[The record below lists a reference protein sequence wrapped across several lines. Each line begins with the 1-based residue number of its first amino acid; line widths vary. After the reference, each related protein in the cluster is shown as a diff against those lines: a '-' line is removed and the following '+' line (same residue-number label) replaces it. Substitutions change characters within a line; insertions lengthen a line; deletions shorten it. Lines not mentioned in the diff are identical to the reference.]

1 MLHHL
6 QMKGVIM
13 GALLLA
19 CSTAPAAPIS
29 PSQQSLAD
37 KFEGW
42 FRQQVAAEKILG
54 AAYAVVSK
62 ESVIRMGIAGFTDTS
77 RKQRINTDTVFRL
90 ASVSK
95 TFAAELTAQMVQEGS
110 LSLDDSV
117 TEYLPAFHIKG
128 DASKIHI
135 QNLLGQSTGL
145 ISHAYDNLIEEGVPA
160 AEIQQRMAELTL
172 TCIPGDCY
180 TYQNSVFSLIQP
192 VVEKVGA
199 NSYAK
204 LLNQRIFKPLDM
216 YTASVGFDAFMANRN
231 RAQPHVMSKGK
242 WKTVKVLPN
251 YYNVAPAAGVNAS
264 IDDMSK
270 WVMAQLGA
278 NPQVISPEVI
288 NMVVLPR
295 VRTPQSLQHKD
306 WNRILTDAHYGLGW
320 RVFQLGDEHIAYHSG
335 WVSGYRADVAWSAS
349 HNIGIVVLMN
359 VESNNISSLTERFWE
374 LAFARVGPAA
384 KSASTL
390 GSSADPVGNT
400 Y

>member
-1 MLHHL
+1 MATLAAPIISI
-6 QMKGVIM
+6 V
-13 GALLLA
+13 LA
-19 CSTAPAAPIS
+19 CSTALAAGASDPR
-29 PSQQSLAD
+29 QSLANE
-37 KFEGW
+37 FEGW
-42 FRQQVAAEKILG
+42 FRQQVLQDKVLG

-62 ESVIRMGIAGFTDTS
+62 EHVIRMGIAGFTDTS

-110 LSLDDSV
+110 LSLDDPV
-117 TEYLPAFHIKG
+117 TEYVPAFHIKG
-128 DASKIHI
+128 DASRIHI

-145 ISHAYDNLIEEGVPA
+145 ISHAYDDLLEAGVPTS
-160 AEIQQRMAELTL
+160 EIQQRMAELTL
-172 TCIPGDCY
+172 ICAPGDCY
-180 TYQNSVFSLIQP
+180 SYQNSVFSLIQP
-192 VVEKVGA
+192 VVEKVAA
-199 NSYAK
+199 NSYAS

-231 RAQPHVMSKGK
+231 RAQPHVKVKGV

-306 WNRILTDAHYGLGW
+306 WKSILTDAHYGLGW
-320 RVFQLGDEHIAYHSG
+320 RVYQVGDEQIAYHSG
-335 WVSGYRADVAWSAS
+335 WVSGYRADIAWSAS
-349 HNIGIVVLMN
+349 QNIGMVVLMN
-359 VESNNISSLTERFWE
+359 VESNNISSLTTRFWE
-374 LAFARVGPAA
+374 VALAKPRATLAA
-384 KSASTL
+384 HS
-390 GSSADPVGNT
+390 P
-400 Y
+400 